1 VTVEDARSD
10 EMLASRAKAGDRG
23 AFEALVRRHKGHLYG
38 FLRHYVGHADDAYD
52 VLQDCFVA
60 AWVGLQ
66 RYDTGRPFL
75 PWLRTVALN
84 KARDFGR
91 RQAVRR
97 MVMRVF
103 SSGHAGEQTTETGD
117 RAREEAAEHDEQL
130 ARLDRAIAALPS
142 LYKEPLLL
150 TAVSGLSHAEA
161 AVLLKTTPKA
171 IEMRLARARRKLFQA
186 VQEKD

>member
-1 VTVEDARSD
+1 VTVEDAPSD
-10 EMLASRAKAGDRG
+10 ELLAARAKTGDRRS
-23 AFEALVRRHKGHLYG
+23 FETLVRRHKAHLYG
-38 FLRHYVGHADDAYD
+38 FLRRYIGHSDDAYD

-66 RYDTGRPFL
+66 RYDAGRPFL
-75 PWLRTVALN
+75 PWLRTIALN

-97 MVMRVF
+97 LVMRVF
-103 SSGHAGEQTTETGD
+103 SSEQTDEPTTETSD
-117 RAREEAAEHDEQL
+117 RAREDAAAHDEQL
-130 ARLDRAIAALPS
+130 TRLDHAIAGLPAF
-142 LYKEPLLL
+142 YKEPLLL

-171 IEMRLARARRKLFQA
+171 IEMRLARARRKLSQA
-186 VQEKD
+186 VREKD